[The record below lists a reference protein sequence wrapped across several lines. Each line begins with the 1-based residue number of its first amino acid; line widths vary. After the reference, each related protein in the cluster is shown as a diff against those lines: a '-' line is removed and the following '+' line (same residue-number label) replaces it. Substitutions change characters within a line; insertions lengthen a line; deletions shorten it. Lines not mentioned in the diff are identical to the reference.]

1 MGRKIKGADE
11 TKSEKINIRVD
22 AALRK
27 RIEAFIESGPC
38 EGEELQVV
46 IRMLIRQGLAVQ
58 ERFKEVLETIEEE
71 ITKKAAARRKSG
83 DSTAKKHDDL
93 T

>member
-1 MGRKIKGADE
+1 MGRKIKGSDE

-22 AALRK
+22 AVLRK
-27 RIEAFIESGPC
+27 RIETFVRSGPC

-58 ERFKEVLETIEEE
+58 ERFKQVLEAGGQIN
-71 ITKKAAARRKSG
+71 
-83 DSTAKKHDDL
+83 DSPHG
-93 T
+93 

>member
-1 MGRKIKGADE
+1 MGRKMKGADE

-22 AALRK
+22 AALRE
-27 RIEAFIESGPC
+27 RIEAFVRSGPC

-58 ERFKEVLETIEEE
+58 ERFKEVLVAIEEE
-71 ITKKAAARRKSG
+71 ISKKSASLRAQIRSAPRK
-83 DSTAKKHDDL
+83 
-93 T
+93 